1 MIVVIFVVALCG
13 AMLLGMPIAFA
24 LLVSS
29 VAMMID
35 LDMMD
40 IRILAQSLVA
50 GADSFPLMAIPFF
63 MLVGELMNAGGISKR
78 VVNFGMSLVG
88 HVRGGLGYVAIIA
101 GFVFAGLCGSAVA
114 DTAAIVAI
122 MVPMMASVGYDK
134 GKSAALIAAGG
145 CIAPVIPP
153 SISFIVFG
161 AITGVSIMKLFM
173 AGLFPGL
180 LLALSLAFTWWLMCR
195 KEHDLKVFPKQPL
208 SEVLRATRE
217 SFWALF
223 LPFFLIGVLRSGV
236 VTPTEAGV
244 LAVAYT
250 IIICLFVYKGLKFK
264 DIGLVMIKSAKT
276 TSIIMFLIAAAVITA
291 RLIALANVPDVI
303 IGWLSPFMDNRILL
317 MIIINII
324 LFVVGTALDL
334 TPTVLILA
342 PVLMPVIEKAG
353 IDPVYFGV
361 IFVLNGAIGLITPPV
376 GTVLNAACGACNI
389 TMDELFWKIIPFLA
403 VEAGVMLLLII
414 FPELV
419 LFPLKL
425 LVG

>member
-1 MIVVIFVVALCG
+1 VIVAIFITSLCG
-13 AMLLGMPIAFA
+13 AMVIGMPIAFA

-29 VAMMID
+29 VAMMVN
-35 LDMMD
+35 LDILD
-40 IRILAQSLVA
+40 TRILAQSLVA

-63 MLVGELMNAGGISKR
+63 MLVGELMNAGGISR
-78 VVNFGMSLVG
+78 RIVNFGMALLG
-88 HVRGGLGYVAIIA
+88 HVRGGLGYVAIVA
-101 GFVFAGLCGSAVA
+101 GFIFAGLCGSAVA

-122 MVPMMASVGYDK
+122 MVPMMATVGYNK
-134 GKSAALIAAGG
+134 ARSAALIAAGG

-173 AGLFPGL
+173 AGIFPGIMIA
-180 LLALSLAFTWWLMCR
+180 LALAITWWWMCR
-195 KEHDLKVFPKQPL
+195 KEDLKVLPKQ
-208 SEVLRATRE
+208 SYGDVWKATKE

-223 LPFFLIGVLRSGV
+223 LPFFLITVLRSGV

-250 IIICLFVYKGLKFK
+250 LVICLFVYRGLKFA
-264 DIGLVMIKSAKT
+264 DVGRVLVKSAKT

-291 RLIALANVPDVI
+291 RLIALANVPEVLI
-303 IGWLSPFMDNRILL
+303 NWLQPFMDNRIVLMLL
-317 MIIINII
+317 INLI

-342 PVLMPVIEKAG
+342 PVMMPVIEKAG
-353 IDPVYFGV
+353 IDPIYFGV

-376 GTVLNAACGACNI
+376 GTVLNAACGACNVS
-389 TMDELFWKIIPFLA
+389 MDELFWKVIPFLF
-403 VEAGVMLLLII
+403 VETLVLLLLIV
-414 FPELV
+414 FPQLILV
-419 LFPLKL
+419 PLSWL
-425 LVG
+425 S

>member
-1 MIVVIFVVALCG
+1 MIVAIFVAALCG
-13 AMLLGMPIAFA
+13 AMVIGMPIAFA

-29 VAMMID
+29 VAMMLH
-35 LDMMD
+35 LDILD
-40 IRILAQSLVA
+40 PRILTQSLVA

-63 MLVGELMNAGGISKR
+63 MLVGELMNAGGISRR
-78 VVNFGMSLVG
+78 VVNFGMALVG

-122 MVPMMASVGYDK
+122 MVPMMASVGYSK
-134 GKSAALIAAGG
+134 GRSAALIAAGG

-173 AGLFPGL
+173 AGIFPGI
-180 LLALSLAFTWWLMCR
+180 LLALSLAITWWHMCR
-195 KEHDLKVFPKQPL
+195 KLDVQVLPKQ
-208 SEVLRATRE
+208 SGMQVLKATKE

-223 LPFFLIGVLRSGV
+223 LPVFLIVVLRSGV

-250 IIICLFVYKGLKFK
+250 IIISLFVYRGLTVR
-264 DIGLVMIKSAKT
+264 DIGRVLVKAAKT

-291 RLIALANVPDVI
+291 RLIALANVPAVI
-303 IGWLSPFMDNRILL
+303 IDWLEPFLDDRILL

-334 TPTVLILA
+334 TPTILILA
-342 PVLMPVIEKAG
+342 PVLMPVIDKAG
-353 IDPVYFGV
+353 IDPIYFGV

-376 GTVLNAACGACNI
+376 GTVLNAACGACNVS
-389 TMDELFWKIIPFLA
+389 MDELFWKIIPFLV
-403 VEAGVMLLLII
+403 VETAVMLLLII
-414 FPELV
+414 FPELILV
-419 LFPLKL
+419 PLQWL
-425 LVG
+425 T

>member
-1 MIVVIFVVALCG
+1 VIVTIFITALCG
-13 AMLLGMPIAFA
+13 AMILGMPIAFA

-29 VAMMID
+29 VAMMVN
-35 LDMMD
+35 LDILD
-40 IRILAQSLVA
+40 TRILAQSLIA

-78 VVNFGMSLVG
+78 IVNFGMSMVG

-122 MVPMMASVGYDK
+122 MVPMMASVGYNK
-134 GKSAALIAAGG
+134 ARSAALIAAGG
-145 CIAPVIPP
+145 CIAPIIPP

-173 AGLFPGL
+173 AGIFPGIL
-180 LLALSLAFTWWLMCR
+180 IASALAVTWWHMCR
-195 KEHDLKVFPKQPL
+195 KEDLKVLPKQ
-208 SEVLRATRE
+208 SYADVWKATKE

-223 LPFFLIGVLRSGV
+223 LPIFLITVLRSGV

-250 IIICLFVYKGLKFK
+250 LVICLFVYRGLTLAEV
-264 DIGLVMIKSAKT
+264 GHVLVKSAKT
-276 TSIIMFLIAAAVITA
+276 TSIIMFLIAGAVITA
-291 RLIALANVPDVI
+291 RLIALGNVPAVLIHWMD
-303 IGWLSPFMDNRILL
+303 PFMDSPIML
-317 MIIINII
+317 MFIINII
-324 LFVVGTALDL
+324 LFIVGTALDL

-342 PVLMPVIEKAG
+342 PVMMPVIEKAG
-353 IDPVYFGV
+353 IDPIYFGV

-376 GTVLNAACGACNI
+376 GTVLNAACGACNVS
-389 TMDELFWKIIPFLA
+389 MDELFWKVIPFLA
-403 VEAGVMLLLII
+403 VETAVMILLIV
-414 FPELV
+414 FPDLILV
-419 LFPLKL
+419 PLKWL
-425 LVG
+425 S

>member
-1 MIVVIFVVALCG
+1 MIVAIFVAALCG
-13 AMLLGMPIAFA
+13 AMVIGMPIAFA

-29 VAMMID
+29 VAMMLH
-35 LDMMD
+35 LDILD
-40 IRILAQSLVA
+40 PRILTQSLVA

-63 MLVGELMNAGGISKR
+63 MLVGELMNAGGISRR
-78 VVNFGMSLVG
+78 VVNFGMALVG

-122 MVPMMASVGYDK
+122 MVPMMASVGYSK
-134 GKSAALIAAGG
+134 GRSAALIAAGG

-173 AGLFPGL
+173 AGIFPGI
-180 LLALSLAFTWWLMCR
+180 LLALSLAITWWHMCR
-195 KEHDLKVFPKQPL
+195 RLDIQVLPKQ
-208 SEVLRATRE
+208 SGMQVLKATKE

-223 LPFFLIGVLRSGV
+223 LPVFLIVVLRSGV

-250 IIICLFVYKGLKFK
+250 IIISLFVYRGLTVRE
-264 DIGLVMIKSAKT
+264 IGRVLVKAAKT

-291 RLIALANVPDVI
+291 RLIALANVPAVI
-303 IGWLSPFMDNRILL
+303 IDWLEPFLDNRILL

-334 TPTVLILA
+334 TPTILILA
-342 PVLMPVIEKAG
+342 PVLMPMVDKTG
-353 IDPVYFGV
+353 IDPIYFGV

-376 GTVLNAACGACNI
+376 GTVLNAACGACNVS
-389 TMDELFWKIIPFLA
+389 MDELFWKIIPFLI
-403 VEAGVMLLLII
+403 VETAVMLLLII
-414 FPELV
+414 FPELILV
-419 LFPLKL
+419 PLQWL
-425 LVG
+425 T

>member
-1 MIVVIFVVALCG
+1 VIVTIFIVSLCG
-13 AMLLGMPIAFA
+13 AMVLGMPIAFA

-29 VAMMID
+29 VAMMIN
-35 LDMMD
+35 LDILD
-40 IRILAQSLVA
+40 TRILAQSLIA

-78 VVNFGMSLVG
+78 IVNFGMSMVG

-122 MVPMMASVGYDK
+122 MVPMMASVGYNK
-134 GKSAALIAAGG
+134 ARSAALIAGGG
-145 CIAPVIPP
+145 CIAPIIPP

-173 AGLFPGL
+173 AGIFPGIMIAV
-180 LLALSLAFTWWLMCR
+180 ALSATWWYMCR
-195 KEHDLKVFPKQPL
+195 KEDLKVLPKQ
-208 SEVLRATRE
+208 SYADVWKSVKE

-223 LPFFLIGVLRSGV
+223 LPIFLIGVLRSGV

-250 IIICLFVYKGLKFK
+250 LIICLFVYRGLKFA
-264 DIGLVMIKSAKT
+264 DVGRVLVKAAKT
-276 TSIIMFLIAAAVITA
+276 TSIIMFLIAGAVITA
-291 RLIALANVPDVI
+291 RLIALGNVPAVLIHWMD
-303 IGWLSPFMDNRILL
+303 PFMDSPIML
-317 MIIINII
+317 MFVINII
-324 LFVVGTALDL
+324 LFIVGTALDL

-342 PVLMPVIEKAG
+342 PVMMPVIEKAG
-353 IDPVYFGV
+353 IDPIYFGV

-376 GTVLNAACGACNI
+376 GTVLNAACGACNV
-389 TMDELFWKIIPFLA
+389 TMDELFWKVIPFLFVETA
-403 VEAGVMLLLII
+403 VMVLLIV
-414 FPELV
+414 FPSLILV
-419 LFPLKL
+419 PLKWL
-425 LVG
+425 S

>member
-1 MIVVIFVVALCG
+1 VIVTIFITALCG
-13 AMLLGMPIAFA
+13 AMILGMPIAFA

-29 VAMMID
+29 VAMMVN
-35 LDMMD
+35 LDILD
-40 IRILAQSLVA
+40 TRILAQSLIA

-78 VVNFGMSLVG
+78 IVNFGMSMVG

-122 MVPMMASVGYDK
+122 MVPMMASVGYNK
-134 GKSAALIAAGG
+134 ARSAALIAAGG
-145 CIAPVIPP
+145 CIAPIIPP

-173 AGLFPGL
+173 AGIFPGIL
-180 LLALSLAFTWWLMCR
+180 IASALAATWWHMCR
-195 KEHDLKVFPKQPL
+195 KEDLKVLPKQ
-208 SEVLRATRE
+208 SYAEVWKATKE

-223 LPFFLIGVLRSGV
+223 LPVFLITVLRSGV

-250 IIICLFVYKGLKFK
+250 LVICLFVYRGLTFA
-264 DIGLVMIKSAKT
+264 DVGRVLVKAAKT
-276 TSIIMFLIAAAVITA
+276 TSIIMFLIAGAVITA
-291 RLIALANVPDVI
+291 RLIALGNVPAVLIHWMD
-303 IGWLSPFMDNRILL
+303 PFMDNPIML
-317 MIIINII
+317 MFIINII
-324 LFVVGTALDL
+324 LFIVGTALDL

-342 PVLMPVIEKAG
+342 PVMMPVIEKAG
-353 IDPVYFGV
+353 IDPIYFGV

-376 GTVLNAACGACNI
+376 GTVLNAACGACNVS
-389 TMDELFWKIIPFLA
+389 MDELFWKVIPFLA
-403 VEAGVMLLLII
+403 VETAVMILLIV
-414 FPELV
+414 FPSLILV
-419 LFPLKL
+419 PLKWL
-425 LVG
+425 S

>member
-1 MIVVIFVVALCG
+1 VIVTIFITSLCG

-29 VAMMID
+29 VAMMVN
-35 LDMMD
+35 LDILD
-40 IRILAQSLVA
+40 TRILAQSLVA

-63 MLVGELMNAGGISKR
+63 MLVGELMNAGGISR
-78 VVNFGMSLVG
+78 RIVNFGMSLLG
-88 HVRGGLGYVAIIA
+88 HVRGGLGYVAIVA
-101 GFVFAGLCGSAVA
+101 GFIFAGLCGSAVA

-122 MVPMMASVGYDK
+122 MVPMMASVGYNK
-134 GKSAALIAAGG
+134 ARSAALIAAGG

-173 AGLFPGL
+173 AGIFPGIL
-180 LLALSLAFTWWLMCR
+180 IALSLAATWWYMCR
-195 KEHDLKVFPKQPL
+195 KEDLKVMPKQTFGA
-208 SEVLRATRE
+208 VWKATKE

-223 LPFFLIGVLRSGV
+223 LPVFLIVVLRSGV

-250 IIICLFVYKGLKFK
+250 LVICLFVYRGLKFT
-264 DIGLVMIKSAKT
+264 DVGHVLVKSAKT

-291 RLIALANVPDVI
+291 RLIALANVPEVLI
-303 IGWLSPFMDNRILL
+303 NWLQPFMDNRILL

-334 TPTVLILA
+334 TPTILILA
-342 PVLMPVIEKAG
+342 PVMMPVIEKAG
-353 IDPVYFGV
+353 IDPIYFGV

-376 GTVLNAACGACNI
+376 GTVLNAACGACNVS
-389 TMDELFWKIIPFLA
+389 MDELFWKVIPFLI
-403 VEAGVMLLLII
+403 VETIVMLLLIV

-419 LFPLKL
+419 LVPLGWL
-425 LVG
+425 S